1 MFVRLDGVGGVAG
14 YLGAFRGRSLALIE
28 VLSGEI
34 KTLIWDCSEAEVV
47 RVKNGGSSE

>member
-14 YLGAFRGRSLALIE
+14 YLGAFQGRSLALME

-34 KTLIWDCSEAEVV
+34 KSLAWDYSEAEEV